1 MKKSSITLLAIA
13 CLFSFLFFSLTACGG
28 QSAEKA
34 EAPNTEQPAAQA
46 NTSNWPADI
55 PSAVPPFGHGQIGE
69 VTTGNTAENLT
80 WVMRFSGTSEIDVA
94 AYETVLKQ
102 QGFKPSTMSLGE
114 KGNMIVG
121 SKDNLTV
128 TINYHDGTTTV
139 GVNQAK

>member
-1 MKKSSITLLAIA
+1 MKKSFTAVLAFA
-13 CLFSFLFFSLTACGG
+13 CLFSLSLFSLTACTGK
-28 QSAEKA
+28 SAEKA
-34 EAPNTEQPAAQA
+34 EAPTAEQPAAEPA
-46 NTSNWPADI
+46 ASNWPADI
-55 PSAVPPFGHGQIGE
+55 PSAVPPFGKGQIGD
-69 VTTGNTAENLT
+69 VTTGNTVENLT